1 MISVGWFDEQIRQR
15 KKDDADTLSEALH
28 DIAGAVSGT
37 KTFFQS
43 GDAKNETDKI
53 LEYYGVKSRELPGS
67 LKDADAQTEYL
78 IRPHGIM
85 KREVTLR
92 SGWYKDAAYPMLA
105 KFKDG
110 TLAALIPGK
119 FSGYYYT
126 DRHSGRLVRVSKKD
140 EELFEDKAYCF
151 YKPYPL
157 KKLDGKELAKN
168 IFGAINRADVCW
180 LVLAGIL
187 ITAISLIV
195 PSVYTI
201 LFSYIANG
209 KNIQPLFFAV
219 LVLICAAAAVNMITA
234 VKMMLAG
241 RIKNKTEV
249 SCGSA
254 VMMRIL
260 SLPADFFK
268 KYSAGE
274 LSSKVQSVTELC
286 EAFSETVISAGIT
299 LILFLLYF
307 TWIAVFVP
315 SLTAPAAI
323 TTFLTV
329 ALTFWVMLLQSES
342 TEKQDTLEAEEQGIS
357 YSLISGISKIKLV
370 GGEKR
375 AFAKWGKKY
384 AEKARLKY
392 DSSFVVKYSMALYTL
407 ITVAGS
413 AYIYYTAAK
422 KGITSAEFYS
432 FSVCYGI
439 ITGAALNLFEACD
452 MASDIMPKLENLSAF
467 FETEPE
473 ISSDRQTVTHLS
485 GGIEMNNITFLYGE
499 NKTVFSNLSLKI
511 RPGEYVAVV
520 GKTGCGKSTLIRLLL
535 GFEQPK
541 KGVIYYDGKD
551 LSKLDYKSLRQRIGI
566 VMQNGKLFS
575 GDIFSNIAVTS
586 PNLTLDEAWDAAEK
600 AGIADDIRNMPM
612 GMNTVLPDGGGTISG
627 GQKQRILIARAI
639 AAKPRIMIFDE
650 ATSALDNITQTT
662 VSETLDSL
670 KCTRIIVAHRL
681 STIKNCSRIIVLD
694 GGKIVQ
700 DGTFD
705 ELSKDEDGLFRKLVN
720 RQQIV

>member
-1 MISVGWFDEQIRQR
+1 MGWFDEQIRQR
-15 KKDDADTLSEALH
+15 KKDDADALAEALH
-28 DIAGAVSGT
+28 DIAGAVSGSR
-37 KTFFQS
+37 TFFQN
-43 GDAKNETDKI
+43 GNAKNETDKI
-53 LEYYGVKSRELPGS
+53 LAFYGVKSRDLPGS
-67 LKDADAQTEYL
+67 LKDADAQIEYL

-85 KREVTLR
+85 KREVTLQ
-92 SGWYKDAAYPMLA
+92 SGWHKNAAYPMLA
-105 KFKDG
+105 RFKDG
-110 TLAALIPGK
+110 TPAALIPGK
-119 FSGYYYT
+119 FSGYCYT
-126 DRHSGRLVRVSKKD
+126 DRQSGRLVKVSQKD
-140 EELFEDKAYCF
+140 ENLFDDRAYCF

-157 KKLDGKELAKN
+157 KKLNERELAKS
-168 IFGAINRADVCW
+168 IFGAINRADLCW
-180 LVLAGIL
+180 LVLAGTL

-195 PSVYTI
+195 PSVYKI

-209 KNIQPLFFAV
+209 QNLRPLFFAV
-219 LVLICAAAAVNMITA
+219 LVLICTAVAVNLITA

-241 RIKNKTEV
+241 RIRNKTEL

-254 VMMRIL
+254 VMMRVL

-299 LILFLLYF
+299 LILFVLYF

-323 TTFLTV
+323 TTLLTA
-329 ALTFWVMLLQSES
+329 ALSFRVMVLRSAANER
-342 TEKQDTLEAEEQGIS
+342 KDVLEEEEQGIS

-384 AEKARLKY
+384 AEKAREIYNLP
-392 DSSFVVKYSMALYTL
+392 FAVKYARALYTL
-407 ITVAGS
+407 ITVMGS
-413 AYIYYTAAK
+413 AWIYDTAAK
-422 KGITSAEFYS
+422 KGVTSAEFYS

-439 ITGAALNLFEACD
+439 ITGAALTLFETCD
-452 MASDIMPKLENLSAF
+452 KTADIMPKLRSLAVF
-467 FETEPE
+467 FEREPE
-473 ISSDRQTVTHLS
+473 ISAVKQTVTHLS
-485 GGIEMNNITFLYGE
+485 GGVEINNVTFRYSE
-499 NKTVFSNLSLKI
+499 NKTVFNNLSLKI
-511 RPGEYVAVV
+511 RPGEYVAIV

-535 GFEQPK
+535 GFEQPQ

-551 LSKLDYKSLRQRIGI
+551 LAKLDYKSLRQRIGI

-575 GDIFSNIAVTS
+575 GDIFSNIAISS
-586 PNLTLDEAWDAAEK
+586 PGLTLSEAWDAAEK

-612 GMNTVLPDGGGTISG
+612 GMNTVLSDGGGAISG

-662 VSETLDSL
+662 VSKTLDSL

-681 STIKNCSRIIVLD
+681 STIRNCSRIIVLD
-694 GGKIVQ
+694 GGRIVQ
-700 DGTFD
+700 DGTYD
-705 ELSKDEDGLFRKLVN
+705 ELVKNEDGLFFELVN
-720 RQQIV
+720 RQQIVS

>member
-1 MISVGWFDEQIRQR
+1 MGWFDEQIRQR
-15 KKDDADTLSEALH
+15 KRDDADALAEALH
-28 DIAGAVSGT
+28 DIAGAVSGSR
-37 KTFFQS
+37 TFFQN
-43 GDAKNETDKI
+43 GNAKNEMDKI
-53 LEYYGVKSRELPGS
+53 LAFYGVKSRDLPGS
-67 LKDADAQTEYL
+67 LKDEDAQIEYL
-78 IRPHGIM
+78 TRPHGIM
-85 KREVTLR
+85 KREVTLQ
-92 SGWYKDAAYPMLA
+92 SGWHKDAAYPMLA
-105 KFKDG
+105 RFKDG
-110 TLAALIPGK
+110 TPAALIPGK
-119 FSGYYYT
+119 FSGYRYT
-126 DRHSGRLVRVSKKD
+126 ERQSGRLVKVSKKD
-140 EELFEDKAYCF
+140 ESLFDDRAYCF

-157 KKLDGKELAKN
+157 KKLNEKELAKS
-168 IFGAINRADVCW
+168 IFGAMNRADVCW

-195 PSVYTI
+195 PSVYKI

-209 KNIQPLFFAV
+209 QNIRPLFFAS
-219 LVLICAAAAVNMITA
+219 LVLICTAVAVNLITA

-241 RIKNKTEV
+241 RIKNKTEM

-274 LSSKVQSVTELC
+274 LSSRMQSATELC

-299 LILFLLYF
+299 LILFVLYF
-307 TWIAVFVP
+307 AWIAVFVP
-315 SLTAPAAI
+315 SLAVPTVV
-323 TTFLTV
+323 TTLSATVFSLLTV
-329 ALTFWVMLLQSES
+329 FLQSES
-342 TEKQDTLEAEEQGIS
+342 NERQDALEAEEQGIS

-375 AFAKWGKKY
+375 AFAKWGRKY
-384 AEKARLKY
+384 AEKARLMY
-392 DSSFVVKYSMALYTL
+392 DSSFAVKYAKSLYTL

-413 AYIYYTAAK
+413 AWIYYTAAK
-422 KGITSAEFYS
+422 KGVTSAEFYS
-432 FSVCYGI
+432 FSACYGI
-439 ITGAALNLFEACD
+439 ITGAALTLFETCGTA
-452 MASDIMPKLENLSAF
+452 ADIMPKLGNLAVF
-467 FETEPE
+467 FECEPE
-473 ISSDRQTVTHLS
+473 ISADRQTVTHLS
-485 GGIEMNNITFLYGE
+485 GGVEINNVTFRYSE
-499 NKTVFSNLSLKI
+499 NKTIFNKLSLKI

-535 GFEQPK
+535 GFEQPQ
-541 KGVIYYDGKD
+541 KGVIYYDGRD

-575 GDIFSNIAVTS
+575 GDIFSNIAISS
-586 PNLTLDEAWDAAEK
+586 PNLTLSEAWDAAEK

-705 ELSKDEDGLFRKLVN
+705 ELLKDEDGLFRKLVN
-720 RQQIV
+720 RQQVV